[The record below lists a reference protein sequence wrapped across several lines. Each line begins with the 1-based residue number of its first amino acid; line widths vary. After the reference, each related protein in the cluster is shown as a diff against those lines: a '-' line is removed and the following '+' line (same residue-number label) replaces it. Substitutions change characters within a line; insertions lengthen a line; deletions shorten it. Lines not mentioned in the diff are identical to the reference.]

1 MDLIESTLVSAAMEF
16 DDAEVESSYEKTW
29 EATAKVL
36 EPTHP
41 ARFKVCDLGK
51 SSSFITPLGYLYHVS
66 Y

>member
-29 EATAKVL
+29 EVTAKVL

-41 ARFKVCDLGK
+41 ARFKVCDL
-51 SSSFITPLGYLYHVS
+51 
-66 Y
+66 